1 MNKLSIII
9 PSFNERDNIEI
20 LVERIDNT
28 LVEIDHEI
36 IFVDDSDDDTPEII
50 EKISR
55 LKPHVRLKHRT
66 GKKGLA
72 TAVLEGFN
80 MAEGVYLACM
90 DADLQHPPE
99 ILYPMYMAMESG
111 ADYCL
116 PSRFIKGGSD
126 GGLNLY
132 RKLVSA
138 TARKLGQIMLKS
150 IRCVSDPTGGLFM
163 VKKSVI
169 DNSSMKPIGWK
180 ILIEALATSHYSRII
195 EIPYTFL
202 PRNAG
207 ESKIDMKVTIEYL
220 QQCMSLQKRSTINK
234 NVIVKRWS
242 PEKMKQFNL

>member
-1 MNKLSIII
+1 MRKVSIIV
-9 PSFNERDNIEI
+9 PTYNEKDNIELLI
-20 LVERIDNT
+20 ERIDSA
-28 LVEIDHEI
+28 LCEIDHEI
-36 IFVDDSDDDTPEII
+36 IFVDDSDDDTPDVI
-50 EKISR
+50 EKIAVN
-55 LKPHVRLKHRT
+55 KPHVRLKHRT
-66 GKKGLA
+66 KEKGLA
-72 TAVLEGFN
+72 TAVLAGFE